1 MGLTR
6 RQFLQLTGATAAGA
20 VVFVGCSPRSG
31 ELLVES
37 ASRLPEDMVTGIDN
51 WYATICRM
59 CPAGCGVI
67 VRVMEGRAKK
77 IEGNPDYPVNRGKLC
92 ARGQAGLQVLY
103 HPDRIQGPL
112 RRKGDRGSGQFEPI
126 SWETALNELA
136 GKLKAIPPGPAIQ
149 YSGPPGLYAPVTLLT
164 GPLRGHLP
172 RLLDSFSKA
181 SGVLISTVV
190 LEPFDQ
196 SALRLG
202 LGPVTG
208 APPLPFLDLQ
218 QSRFI
223 LSFGADFLGSWL
235 SPVHYGTAYG
245 QFRARS
251 GARGTLIQVE
261 PRITSTGA
269 SADRWIPIKPGTE
282 GVLAMGLAQVMI
294 SQRLVPAEAS
304 QQAGLAPDSSLLQ
317 NYQPASVSETTG
329 VPVGDI
335 VSLARRFASEKPS
348 LAIAGGPA
356 LGLTN
361 ASATA
366 SAVTLLNR
374 LVGSAGQAGGA
385 LSNPRS
391 PDPNVPETSGGFGWV
406 SLLQAMRT
414 GQPVPAPPT
423 PTDKSTFAPPSVLL
437 VRGANPVHELPPTY
451 GFRDALARVPY
462 IASFSSFMDETTAMA
477 DLVLPEPTYLEDWGS
492 DIPEPAPG
500 FQVMGFQQPVVN
512 PVYDTRSFGDVVLA
526 VAGLMGA
533 GKDIPWKTFKELLRE
548 GARTLMSLKRGSVQ
562 APGFEEYWIKL
573 LQQGG
578 WWDEG
583 TEGTASAPVPFSGLS
598 DAVSP
603 VFYGS
608 EQIYPF
614 HLLPFPSHSLGAG
627 AGAHVPWLQATPDPV
642 STVVWQTWVEVNL
655 EVGRGL
661 GLQEGDIVRVESPLG
676 GLEAPVY
683 LHPGIRPDVVAI
695 PMGQGHTSY
704 GRYARDRGA
713 NVMSLVYPMIE
724 QGAAGMP
731 WAATRVRLS
740 KTEKSVRV
748 SKAEGLGMAG
758 QPPDVEIVGVV
769 HR

>member
-6 RQFLQLTGATAAGA
+6 RQFLQLSGAAAGA
-20 VVFVGCSPRSG
+20 VAFVGCSPRSG

-37 ASRLPEDMVTGIDN
+37 ASQMPEDMVTGIDN

-59 CPAGCGVI
+59 CPAGCGII

-112 RRKGDRGSGQFEPI
+112 RRTGERGSGRFEPV
-126 SWETALNELA
+126 SWDTALNELA

-172 RLLDSFSKA
+172 RLMDSFSKA

-196 SALRLG
+196 SAFRLG
-202 LGPVTG
+202 LGAALG
-208 APPLPFLDLQ
+208 APPLPFLDLEG
-218 QSRFI
+218 SRFI

-251 GARGTLIQVE
+251 SRGGGRGTLVQVE

-294 SQRLVPAEAS
+294 SQRLVSAEAS
-304 QQAGLAPDSSLLQ
+304 QQAGLAPDSPLLQ
-317 NYQPASVSETTG
+317 NYQPASVSATTG
-329 VPVGDI
+329 VPVEDI

-356 LGLTN
+356 LGLMN

-366 SAVTLLNR
+366 GAVNLLNR
-374 LVGSAGQAGGA
+374 LVGSAGGVLA
-385 LSNPRS
+385 NPRS
-391 PDPNVPETSGGFGWV
+391 PDPSAAETSGGFGWV
-406 SLLQAMRT
+406 SLLAAMRT
-414 GQPVPAPPT
+414 GQPVPAPPP
-423 PTDKSTFAPPSVLL
+423 PTATLTFAPPSVLL
-437 VRGANPVHELPPTY
+437 VRGVNPIHEIPPTY
-451 GFRDALARVPY
+451 GFRDGLARVPY
-462 IASFSSFMDETTAMA
+462 IVSFSSFMDETTGMA

-512 PVYDTRSFGDVVLA
+512 PVYDTRGFGDVVLA
-526 VAGLMGA
+526 VAGAMGVS
-533 GKDIPWKTFKELLRE
+533 KDLPWKTFKDVLRE
-548 GARTLMSLKRGSVQ
+548 GARTLMNLKRGSVQ
-562 APGFEEYWIKL
+562 ASGFEEYWIRL

-578 WWDEG
+578 WWGEG
-583 TEGTASAPVPFSGLS
+583 PRGPAFAPVPVNGLS
-598 DAVSP
+598 DVGSP
-603 VFYGS
+603 VYYGS

-614 HLLPFPSHSLGAG
+614 HLLPFPSHGIGAG

-642 STVVWQTWVEVNL
+642 TTVVWQTWVEVNL
-655 EVGRGL
+655 EVGRSM
-661 GLQEGDIVRVESPLG
+661 GLQEGDIVRVDSPLG
-676 GLEAPVY
+676 GIEAPVY
-683 LHPGIRPDVVAI
+683 LHPGIRPDVIAI
-695 PMGQGHTSY
+695 PMGQGHTAY
-704 GRYARDRGA
+704 GRYAQDRGA

-724 QGAAGMP
+724 QGAAGFP
-731 WAATRVRLS
+731 WAATRVRLT
-740 KTEKSVRV
+740 KTDKSVQV
-748 SKAEGLGMAG
+748 SKAEGQTLAE

-769 HR
+769 HQ